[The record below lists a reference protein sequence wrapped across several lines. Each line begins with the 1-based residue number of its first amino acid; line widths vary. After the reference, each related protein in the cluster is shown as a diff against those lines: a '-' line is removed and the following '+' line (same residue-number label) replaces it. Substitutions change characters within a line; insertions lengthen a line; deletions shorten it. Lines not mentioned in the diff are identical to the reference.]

1 MDYEAY
7 VITIMDEEK
16 SRKAADKCI
25 RSAARYGLKVEMFQA
40 LTPKDDPEAQFKIRS
55 IPTHNFE
62 EVYSRKV
69 NCMAAF
75 LSHFSLWE
83 RCVLSGKRTIIF
95 EHDAIVTGDVPVKAN
110 FQHFMTF
117 SKPSYGEFQTPTMLG
132 VNPLTQKRYF
142 GGAHGYM
149 ITPAGAW
156 ILVEAAQRIA
166 RPTDIF
172 LNRENLPSIQ
182 EYYPWVCEAKD
193 TFSTIQNENGIQ
205 MKHGFKQDRPEQY
218 ELVNVR

>member
-7 VITIMDEEK
+7 VITIMDNEK
-16 SRKAADKCI
+16 SVKAAERCI
-25 RSAARYGLKVEMFQA
+25 KSAAMYGLKVDKFSA
-40 LTPKDDPEAQFKIRS
+40 LTPKDDPESQFKTRN
-55 IPTHNFE
+55 IPSHNFE
-62 EVYSRKV
+62 EVYSRRV
-69 NCMAAF
+69 NCMSAF
-75 LSHFSLWE
+75 LSHFSIWE
-83 RCVLSGKRTIIF
+83 RCVLSGKRTVVF
-95 EHDAIVTGDVPVKAN
+95 EHDAVVTGDVPVKAN
-110 FQHFMTF
+110 FKHFMTF
-117 SKPSYGEFQTPTMLG
+117 SKPSYGEYNTPTMLG

-149 ITPAGAW
+149 ITPTGAW

-172 LNRENLPSIQ
+172 LNKENLPSIE

-193 TFSTIQNENGIQ
+193 NFSTIQNMHGIQ
-205 MKHGFKQDRPEQY
+205 SKHNYFTDRPEQY

>member
-1 MDYEAY
+1 MEYEAY
-7 VITIMDEEK
+7 VITIADNEK
-16 SRKAADKCI
+16 SVKAAEKCI
-25 RSAARYGLKVEMFQA
+25 KSAAKYNLKVDKFNA
-40 LTPKDDPEAQFKIRS
+40 TTPKDDPEAQFKIRN
-55 IPTHNFE
+55 IPTDNFE
-62 EVYSRKV
+62 EVYSRRV

-83 RCVLSGKRTIIF
+83 KCLLSGKRTVIF
-95 EHDAIVTGDVPVKAN
+95 EHDAVVTGDIPVKAN

-117 SKPSYGEFQTPTMLG
+117 SKPSYGSFQTPTMLG

-142 GGAHGYM
+142 GGAHGYI
-149 ITPAGAW
+149 ITPTGAW

-182 EYYPWVCEAKD
+182 EYYPWVCEARD
-193 TFSTIQNENGIQ
+193 TFSTIQNDVGCQ
-205 MKHGFKQDRPEQY
+205 MKHNYQANKY